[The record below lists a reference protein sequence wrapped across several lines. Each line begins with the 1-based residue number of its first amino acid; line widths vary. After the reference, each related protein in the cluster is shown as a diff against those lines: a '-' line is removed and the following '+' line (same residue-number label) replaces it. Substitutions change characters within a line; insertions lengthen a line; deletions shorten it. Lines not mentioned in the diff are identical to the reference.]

1 MKERIKP
8 INRYAIFNIFLIF
21 VVYLLIGLISKFN
34 YFNDINHKLIMISC
48 ITNICFIWCVY
59 SIYKIKKN
67 IFDFNII
74 FLTFLFLFC
83 NGQLFL
89 YSLGVRPDKMSVF
102 ILSSR
107 ESIYNAGIYFC
118 YSLLFFQLGTLLS
131 IKKINNNNLSEAKT
145 SEQFLQA
152 TRIVALL
159 LTIFTSIFFFINIVP
174 KLSSSIKYGY
184 EFLYESSQVQDG
196 ILIYFSKMFV
206 PSLLLLLYSFKD
218 KNIARKLI
226 MFFLAL
232 IVIMHLIIGSRG
244 SAISIVVVLIVF
256 YHTFIKKI
264 KGIRFVGFTIL
275 LLLIMIT
282 IPTIYEFR
290 SQENKN
296 ILSFIDTIHEVTED
310 SESNVMT
317 KTISE
322 LGYTMH
328 SFILTYNVVPSRQ
341 NYKFGESY
349 ISSILMLIP
358 SKLLGGYSF
367 AEKAALDNWLQDI
380 YRMSYGPGFSIVA
393 ETYYNFGWYF
403 GILFSFILGILYT
416 KMFNFRNSNNDKNN
430 LLKMLSLIFLY
441 NSLLSARYPFHSTT
455 RNIVY
460 MYFLIYALILI
471 TYGNIKRRSNDI
483 K

>member
-1 MKERIKP
+1 MRGRIKP
-8 INRYAIFNIFLIF
+8 INRYVVFNVFLIF
-21 VVYLLIGLISKFN
+21 AVYLLIGLISKLY
-34 YFNDINHKLIMISC
+34 YFEDINHRLIMLSW

-59 SIYKIKKN
+59 SIYRIKKN
-67 IFDFNII
+67 IFDFSIV

-89 YSLGVRPDKMSVF
+89 YSLGVETDKMSVF

-131 IKKINNNNLSEAKT
+131 IGNAKESDSTDTKMSEIFLRATKT
-145 SEQFLQA
+145 IA
-152 TRIVALL
+152 IV
-159 LTIFTSIFFFINIVP
+159 LTVFTSIFFFINIIP
-174 KLSSSIKYGY
+174 KLLSSIKYGY
-184 EFLYESSQVQDG
+184 EFLYESSKVQDG
-196 ILIYFSKMFV
+196 IIIYFSKMFV

-218 KNIARKLI
+218 KKIARKCI
-226 MFFLAL
+226 MLFLGL

-244 SAISIVVVLIVF
+244 SALSIVVILIVF
-256 YHTFIKKI
+256 CHTFIKEI
-264 KGIRFVGFTIL
+264 KGIRFVGFVIL
-275 LLLIMIT
+275 ISLIMII

-290 SQENKN
+290 SQDNKN
-296 ILSFIDTIHEVTED
+296 IFSFIDTIHEVTED

-341 NYKFGESY
+341 NYKLGESY

-367 AEKAALDNWLQDI
+367 AEKAALDSWLQET

-403 GILFSFILGILYT
+403 GILFSFLLGILYT
-416 KMFNFRNSNNDKNN
+416 KMFNFGSNNSDKNN
-430 LLKMLSLIFLY
+430 LLKILSLIFLY

-460 MYFLIYALILI
+460 MYILVYALILI
-471 TYGNIKRRSNDI
+471 AYGNIKRKSSGV